1 MDEKTINRV
10 FKNRT
15 ERFGDKLAVEK
26 KFQGRWESASWNQ
39 YYERSRA
46 AGLGLYELGI
56 RKEDR
61 VSLLSENRLEWLYS
75 DMGTL
80 GIGAVLVPIYTTLTG
95 EEAEYIVENSG
106 SRVLIVEDAA
116 QLEKAL
122 HVQEKCPSLEK
133 VVVMDKG
140 AITEKKD
147 FLMGYD
153 ELMDLGRKRHETDPN
168 LYDTLANDV
177 EPDNLASIVY
187 TSGTTGVPKGAMIS
201 HKNIMAIVDALHR
214 IEPHYADESDN
225 IVAFL
230 PLSHVFQ
237 RIAGHYYG
245 LYVGIQSSYSEN
257 LDSLLEDFAEKK
269 PTVLLAVPRVLEKV
283 YQRIT
288 GQVEESSAL
297 KKIIFYW
304 GQRVGN
310 RISELREARK
320 PVPFFTG
327 IKYRIAYKMIF
338 SKLMDRLGGRVRWM
352 TASGAPT
359 AKEIIRFF
367 NAAGIMVIQGYGMT
381 EATAPITMQ
390 NTAHYT
396 IGTTGAPIPCN
407 EVKIAED
414 GEVLVR
420 GDNIIS
426 GYWQMP
432 EETKEAFTD
441 DGWLMTGDI
450 GYLDENGFLLITDRK
465 KDLIITS
472 GGKNVAPQK
481 IENLFK
487 SDPLFTQFVVV
498 GEKKKY
504 LAGLCNINLEMAE
517 RIASERGIPF
527 EKPEDLLDNEEFVKV
542 VQKHVDELNRHL
554 ARYETIK
561 RFAVVKDEFSQD
573 TGELTPSLK
582 VKRKVIFEKYSDLID
597 SMYDEEQSGRLNR

>member
-1 MDEKTINRV
+1 MEERTINQV
-10 FKNRT
+10 FRNRSD
-15 ERFGDKLAVEK
+15 RFKDTIAVEK
-26 KFQGRWESASWNQ
+26 KLGGVWESASWTE

-46 AGLGLYELGI
+46 TGLGMYELGV
-56 RKEDR
+56 RKGDR
-61 VSLLSENRLEWLYS
+61 VSLLSENRLQWLYT

-80 GIGAVLVPIYTTLTG
+80 GIGAVLVPIYTTLTA

-106 SRVLIVEDAA
+106 SKVLIVEDAE
-116 QLEKAL
+116 QLEKAF
-122 HVQEKCPSLEK
+122 HVKEKCPALEK
-133 VVVMDKG
+133 VVVMDEG
-140 AITEKKD
+140 AISEKKD
-147 FLMGYD
+147 FLMSFD
-153 ELMDLGRKRHETDPN
+153 ELMDLGRKKQESDPGLYEN
-168 LYDTLANDV
+168 LSSDV
-177 EPDNLASIVY
+177 APGDLASIVY

-201 HKNIMAIVDALHR
+201 HKNIMAIVDALHK
-214 IEPHYADESDN
+214 IEPHYADENDN

-237 RIAGHYYG
+237 RIAGHFYG
-245 LYVGIQSSYSEN
+245 LYVGIRASYSEN
-257 LDSLLEDFAEKK
+257 LDSLLDDFSEKK

-297 KKIIFYW
+297 KKMIFYW
-304 GQRVGN
+304 GQKVGN

-320 PVPFFTG
+320 PVPFLTG

-338 SKLMDRLGGRVRWM
+338 SKLMERLGGRVRWM

-381 EATAPITMQ
+381 EATAPVTMQ
-390 NTAHYT
+390 NMAHYT

-407 EVKIAED
+407 EVKIADD
-414 GEVLVR
+414 GEILVK

-432 EETKEAFTD
+432 EESKEAFTD

-504 LAGLCNINLEMAE
+504 LASLCNINLESAE
-517 RIASERGIPF
+517 RIAGERNISF
-527 EKPEDLLDNEEFVKV
+527 DKPEDLLDDEKFIAV
-542 VQKHVDELNRHL
+542 VQEHVDELNRHL

-561 RFAVVKDEFSQD
+561 RFSIVKHEFSQE

-582 VKRKVIFEKYSDLID
+582 VKRKVILEKYGDLID
-597 SMYDEEQSGRLNR
+597 SMYDQESSNNLT